1 MVIDNCRH
9 LDANRDPRKSEKSL
23 NLFVPG
29 PLTPA
34 DLTLVLR
41 FLQIFD
47 KQSFILYIFPHLFQ
61 RHLLARGCSSK
72 NSSLNPSRIPL
83 IAGAMQ
89 VRVKIESEG

>member
-34 DLTLVLR
+34 DLSLILR
-41 FLQIFD
+41 LLQIFD
-47 KQSFILYIFPHLFQ
+47 KLSLFLYIFPY
-61 RHLLARGCSSK
+61 LLGKVTFKQKRCS
-72 NSSLNPSRIPL
+72 
-83 IAGAMQ
+83 
-89 VRVKIESEG
+89 